1 MNEREATNKVYIA
14 LGGNLGN
21 KVSVF
26 CMAEELLSKE
36 IGDIIS
42 KSSNYESE
50 AVGFYSNNTFLNN
63 VICLITQLSPLQVLS
78 VTQDIEKR
86 LGRTEKSV
94 QGNYKDRIIDIDI
107 LYYNNIIIN
116 TYELTIPH
124 PHLHERE
131 FVLKP
136 LLEIVPKKIHPAFL
150 LNTEEMWF
158 RYQNQHMQV

>member
-1 MNEREATNKVYIA
+1 MNEREVTNKVYIA

-36 IGDIIS
+36 IGDIIA

-50 AVGFYSNNTFLNN
+50 AVGFSSKNTFLNN
-63 VICLITQLSPLQVLS
+63 VICLVTPLSPLQVLS

-86 LGRTEKSV
+86 LGRTEKSL
-94 QGNYKDRIIDIDI
+94 QRNYKDRIIDIDI
-107 LYYNNIIIN
+107 LYYNDIVIN

-124 PHLHERE
+124 PNLQERE

-136 LLEIVPKKIHPAFL
+136 LLEIAPDKIHPAFL
-150 LNTEEMWF
+150 LNTKEMWV
-158 RYQNQHMQV
+158 RYQNQHLKV